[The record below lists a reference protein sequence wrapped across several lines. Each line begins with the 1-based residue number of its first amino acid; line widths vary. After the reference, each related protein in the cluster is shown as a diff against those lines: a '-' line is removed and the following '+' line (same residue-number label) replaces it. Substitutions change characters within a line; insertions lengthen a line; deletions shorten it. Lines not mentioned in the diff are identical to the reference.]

1 MALPTAHVKNAN
13 PVFRLRGDAGIALLA
28 IWLAFSGCGRLET
41 DEVRSVPASVA
52 SAEVAHYTYEVVK
65 VWPHDVK
72 AFTQGL
78 LFYKGSVLE
87 STGQYGESSLREVEL
102 ETGKVSKRIAVPAM
116 YFAEGLA
123 VMGDRAYQLT
133 WQHRKGFVYDADTF
147 QLQKEF
153 SYEGEGWG
161 LTTDGAS
168 LILSDG
174 TARLRFLD
182 PKTFLVTRTIEVTRD
197 GQPVV
202 HLNELEYIHGEI
214 FANVWQTDLVV
225 RIDPATGAVRGVVD
239 FSGLLPAAQ
248 RGPSTDV
255 FNGIAYDSANDRLIV
270 TGKNWPH
277 LYEVRLKAK
286 K

>member
-1 MALPTAHVKNAN
+1 MQSAP
-13 PVFRLRGDAGIALLA
+13 
-28 IWLAFSGCGRLET
+28 
-41 DEVRSVPASVA
+41 SVPASVA
-52 SAEVAHYTYEVVK
+52 GAGLAQYTYEVVK
-65 VWPHDVK
+65 AWPHDVK

-102 ETGKVSKRIAVPAM
+102 ETGKVRKQIGVPAM

-123 VMGDRAYQLT
+123 VIGDRAYQLT

-161 LTTDGAS
+161 LTSDGTS

-174 TARLRFLD
+174 TARIRFLD
-182 PKTFLVTRTIEVTRD
+182 PKTFLVTRSIEVTRD
-197 GQPVV
+197 GQPVPQ
-202 HLNELEYIHGEI
+202 LNELEFIHGEI

-225 RIDPATGAVRGVVD
+225 RIDPATGVVRGVVD
-239 FSGLLPAAQ
+239 FSGLLPQAE
-248 RGPSTDV
+248 RRPTTDV
-255 FNGIAYDSANDRLIV
+255 LNGIAYDAARDRLIV

-277 LYEVRLKAK
+277 MYEVRLRVK